1 MALPL
6 SPHLLRRRRCRF
18 VPLHAA
24 ASQPYQ
30 IRLAASTASGAG
42 SRQSENRT
50 AVTKRAAPST
60 AFKPGQSG
68 NPGGRPKALAEVQQL
83 ARAETA
89 ANIQALIRIRDA
101 ADSPPAAVVA
111 AVSVMF
117 DRAYGKPKQ
126 EFENTGEDGA
136 PVRFVI
142 YAPPPVATTQDW
154 LRLHAPRDVIEGGAE
169 DADPGCPP
177 VRLAVE

>member
-1 MALPL
+1 M
-6 SPHLLRRRRCRF
+6 
-18 VPLHAA
+18 
-24 ASQPYQ
+24 
-30 IRLAASTASGAG
+30 
-42 SRQSENRT
+42 
-50 AVTKRAAPST
+50 
-60 AFKPGQSG
+60 
-68 NPGGRPKALAEVQQL
+68 QQL

-126 EFENTGEDGA
+126 EVENTGEDGA